1 VLSHAGA
8 VYVDLSVA
16 PSVLLQLP
24 GLAGEVANRR
34 SASSHLI
41 FAALREARRRK
52 GVNGE
57 RYTSA
62 AKHWLILILS
72 MISLLNL
79 SRANH
84 PRSPWTSRLNPEA
97 VPSPGPNDPHLRLKR
112 LNRKAVP
119 SPDAR

>member
-1 VLSHAGA
+1 VLSPAGA
-8 VYVDLSVA
+8 VCVDLSVA

-24 GLAGEVANRR
+24 GLAREVANRR
-34 SASSHLI
+34 RACASHLI

-62 AKHWLILILS
+62 AKHWLVLILS

-97 VPSPGPNDPHLRLKR
+97 VPSPGPNDLHLLKR